1 MAYLAKEEVKIILD
15 RVISD
20 SKERERSKQEERE
33 ERMAREARQHELE
46 LRKLELSHQN
56 QPLNDESGRRV
67 EIGPKIQLTQITTK
81 FDEKHDEISLYLIN
95 FERKAEL
102 TQVPKQDWVAYLLA
116 VLPAEL
122 SNMLARKPTERANNY
137 DFVKYLIL
145 KRYRLN
151 SEKFKQCFYRHQK
164 SAEKSWRNYAHE
176 LNSYFSEWIA
186 ELQVKTFEQL
196 KDLLITEQLK
206 YHVPAEVR
214 EHFLDDWIKLKT
226 PYELAEKL
234 DEYESIKQSFR
245 RETPEKNSYKF
256 QGGVNYSGTRP
267 KETPKD
273 FKSKFQIK
281 EEPVHEKNHEKD
293 FEKRKQLRCYECG
306 SYSHLRPQ
314 CDKLKK
320 NYETVASNETI
331 RNGTDVLAP
340 YTSLGTVNGIEMPI
354 LRDTGATLDLICKKY
369 VKPSMFINETV
380 WIRTPLEET
389 AVCLPMAEVE
399 LDCVFGHVIT
409 KAAVLRD
416 SLDQGKYLL
425 GNKTA
430 ALFEEV
436 KKNKEIQVYM
446 VNAVETRSQKK
457 LTEESKQDLKMSE
470 ETIPESNEKNKE
482 SPDELDDILP
492 LIQPEISE
500 SNLIKLSHKDF
511 AKEQMNSAELKT
523 LFEEAKSGSS
533 KKNHYIVENNLLFF
547 QKEDKDGTKRKC
559 LVVPEKYRKNLMTI
573 GHEAAAAHLGVTKT
587 KDAIFKTF
595 YWPKCF
601 SDVEDFVKTCDKCQ
615 RVSKPQDKKK
625 APLKIVPVITEIFT
639 NINIDASGPLPMT
652 PSGNKYIITA
662 LCMSSRYPDALPVG
676 KLCSTTVVNAL
687 LQIFSR
693 MGFPRE
699 LQTDQGTSF
708 MSALTTE
715 FLERFGVKKRI
726 LRVLCLEA
734 IPDWE
739 KILPQALFALRTV
752 IHDSTGFS
760 SAELVSGKNL
770 RTPVMLLC
778 EKLTEGEHVES
789 SVVDYVF
796 ELINRMK
803 RCQELAIL
811 HMEDAKQKQKLWYDR
826 RTVKRQ
832 FQLGELV
839 LVTAPSRP
847 NKLSVQ
853 WVGPGEI
860 VQHFSETNYVVK
872 FPEKDKIHV
881 YHVNMLKPYHQ
892 REENINLLCI
902 NPLKHDEEEDI
913 SSLELENERSG
924 WSKIISDV
932 QLNSKLSQIQRGQF
946 KELLYEYSNLFSNIP
961 GCTYL
966 AEHDIE
972 LESERAI
979 VAKPYRMSPR
989 QIEIL
994 KSEVNKM
1001 LELKK
1006 IEPGESDFT
1015 SPLILVEAQG
1025 KEARPCIDYRRLN
1038 KVTWTQFFPLPNIE
1052 ELLEKVSA
1060 AKYTGV
1066 QKLRTRRFFQYN
1078 FVQKLSKS
1086 THLIP

>member
-1 MAYLAKEEVKIILD
+1 
-15 RVISD
+15 
-20 SKERERSKQEERE
+20 
-33 ERMAREARQHELE
+33 
-46 LRKLELSHQN
+46 
-56 QPLNDESGRRV
+56 
-67 EIGPKIQLTQITTK
+67 
-81 FDEKHDEISLYLIN
+81 
-95 FERKAEL
+95 
-102 TQVPKQDWVAYLLA
+102 
-116 VLPAEL
+116 
-122 SNMLARKPTERANNY
+122 
-137 DFVKYLIL
+137 
-145 KRYRLN
+145 
-151 SEKFKQCFYRHQK
+151 
-164 SAEKSWRNYAHE
+164 
-176 LNSYFSEWIA
+176 
-186 ELQVKTFEQL
+186 
-196 KDLLITEQLK
+196 
-206 YHVPAEVR
+206 
-214 EHFLDDWIKLKT
+214 
-226 PYELAEKL
+226 
-234 DEYESIKQSFR
+234 
-245 RETPEKNSYKF
+245 
-256 QGGVNYSGTRP
+256 
-267 KETPKD
+267 
-273 FKSKFQIK
+273 
-281 EEPVHEKNHEKD
+281 
-293 FEKRKQLRCYECG
+293 
-306 SYSHLRPQ
+306 
-314 CDKLKK
+314 
-320 NYETVASNETI
+320 
-331 RNGTDVLAP
+331 
-340 YTSLGTVNGIEMPI
+340 
-354 LRDTGATLDLICKKY
+354 
-369 VKPSMFINETV
+369 MFINETV

-389 AVCLPMAEVE
+389 AVCLPMAEIK

-409 KAAVLRD
+409 KAAVLRN

-436 KKNKEIQVYM
+436 KKNKEIQAYM

-457 LTEESKQDLKMSE
+457 LTEESKQDLNMSE
-470 ETIPESNEKNKE
+470 ETIPESKEKNKE
-482 SPDELDDILP
+482 SPDELYDILP

-523 LFEEAKSGSS
+523 LFKEAKSGSS

-547 QKEDKDGTKRKC
+547 QKEDKDGTKRKY

-573 GHEAAAAHLGVTKT
+573 GHVAAAAHLGVTKT
-587 KDAIFKTF
+587 KDAIYKTF

-601 SDVEDFVKTCDKCQ
+601 SDVEDFVKTGGKCQ
-615 RVSKPQDKKK
+615 KVGKPQVKKK

-639 NINIDASGPLPMT
+639 KINIDASGPLPMT
-652 PSGNKYIITA
+652 TSGNKYIITV
-662 LCMSSRYPDALPVG
+662 LCMSSRYPDAIPVAN
-676 KLCSTTVVNAL
+676 LCSTTVVNAL

-693 MGFPRE
+693 MGFQRE

-708 MSALTTE
+708 MSAIPTE
-715 FLERFGVKKRI
+715 FLERFGVKVVIYIYIYIYIYI
-726 LRVLCLEA
+726 LNIEEDSSCPVSGPVA

-760 SAELVSGKNL
+760 PAELVHGKNL
-770 RTPVMLLC
+770 RTPVMLLY
-778 EKLTEGEHVES
+778 EKLTEEEHVES

-839 LVTAPSRP
+839 LVIAPSRP

-853 WVGPGEI
+853 WIGPGEI
-860 VQHFSETNYVVK
+860 VQQLSETNYVVK
-872 FPEKDKIHV
+872 FPEKDKTHV
-881 YHVNMLKPYHQ
+881 YHVNMLKPYHP

-913 SSLELENERSG
+913 PILELENERSG

-932 QLNSKLSQIQRGQF
+932 QLNSKSCQNQRGQL
-946 KELLYEYSNLFSNIP
+946 KELLCEYSSLFSNIP
-961 GCTYL
+961 VCTDL

-1001 LELKK
+1001 LELKI

-1038 KVTWTQFFPLPNIE
+1038 KVTRTQFFPLPNIE
-1052 ELLEKVSA
+1052 ELLEKVLA
-1060 AKYTGV
+1060 AKYISFLDLTRGYWQIPLSPRAQRYASFV
-1066 QKLRTRRFFQYN
+1066 TTFRTFKPLSLPFGLKNAPYYFSRLMANLLRNCEDFAVPYLDDIAIFSLAWDDHLKHLKDVFDRLRTANLHIKPSKCQFAQEYVKYHGHLVGQGLRTPGELKVQVIKDFPIPTNKTQVRAFLGLSGYYRRYIPEFSVIAAPLTDLLKGRNRKSTVDWNSSCQNAFEEL
-1078 FVQKLSKS
+1078 KTRLSKNPV
-1086 THLIP
+1086 L

>member
-1 MAYLAKEEVKIILD
+1 
-15 RVISD
+15 
-20 SKERERSKQEERE
+20 
-33 ERMAREARQHELE
+33 
-46 LRKLELSHQN
+46 
-56 QPLNDESGRRV
+56 
-67 EIGPKIQLTQITTK
+67 
-81 FDEKHDEISLYLIN
+81 
-95 FERKAEL
+95 
-102 TQVPKQDWVAYLLA
+102 
-116 VLPAEL
+116 
-122 SNMLARKPTERANNY
+122 
-137 DFVKYLIL
+137 
-145 KRYRLN
+145 
-151 SEKFKQCFYRHQK
+151 
-164 SAEKSWRNYAHE
+164 
-176 LNSYFSEWIA
+176 
-186 ELQVKTFEQL
+186 
-196 KDLLITEQLK
+196 
-206 YHVPAEVR
+206 
-214 EHFLDDWIKLKT
+214 
-226 PYELAEKL
+226 
-234 DEYESIKQSFR
+234 
-245 RETPEKNSYKF
+245 
-256 QGGVNYSGTRP
+256 
-267 KETPKD
+267 
-273 FKSKFQIK
+273 
-281 EEPVHEKNHEKD
+281 
-293 FEKRKQLRCYECG
+293 
-306 SYSHLRPQ
+306 
-314 CDKLKK
+314 
-320 NYETVASNETI
+320 
-331 RNGTDVLAP
+331 
-340 YTSLGTVNGIEMPI
+340 
-354 LRDTGATLDLICKKY
+354 
-369 VKPSMFINETV
+369 
-380 WIRTPLEET
+380 
-389 AVCLPMAEVE
+389 
-399 LDCVFGHVIT
+399 
-409 KAAVLRD
+409 
-416 SLDQGKYLL
+416 
-425 GNKTA
+425 
-430 ALFEEV
+430 
-436 KKNKEIQVYM
+436 
-446 VNAVETRSQKK
+446 
-457 LTEESKQDLKMSE
+457 MSE

-482 SPDELDDILP
+482 PPDELDGILP

-533 KKNHYIVENNLLFF
+533 KKNHYIVKNNLLFF

-559 LVVPEKYRKNLMTI
+559 VVVPEKYRKNLMTI

-615 RVSKPQDKKK
+615 RVGKLQDKKK

-639 NINIDASGPLPMT
+639 KINIDASGPLRMT

-662 LCMSSRYPDALPVG
+662 LCMSSRYPDAIPVAN
-676 KLCSTTVVNAL
+676 LCSTTVINAL

-693 MGFPRE
+693 MGFPRG

-715 FLERFGVKKRI
+715 FLERFGVKVVRSSVYHPQSNPVERMHRTLKRI

-760 SAELVSGKNL
+760 PAELVHGKNL
-770 RTPVMLLC
+770 RTPVMLLY
-778 EKLTEGEHVES
+778 EKLTEEEHVES

-796 ELINRMK
+796 ELIDRMK

-811 HMEDAKQKQKLWYDR
+811 HMEDVKQKQKLWYDR

-839 LVTAPSRP
+839 LVVAPSRP
-847 NKLSVQ
+847 NKISVQ

-860 VQHFSETNYVVK
+860 VQQLSETNYVVK

-913 SSLELENERSG
+913 PSLELENERSG

-932 QLNSKLSQIQRGQF
+932 QLNSKLSQIQRGQL

-961 GCTYL
+961 GCTDL

-1001 LELKK
+1001 LELKI

-1038 KVTWTQFFPLPNIE
+1038 KVTRTQFFPLPNIE

-1060 AKYTGV
+1060 AKYTSILDLTRGYWQIPLSPRAQRYASFV
-1066 QKLRTRRFFQYN
+1066 TAFGTFKPLRLLFGLKNAPYYFSRLMANLLRNCEDFAVPYLDDIAIFSLAWDDHLKHLKDVFERLRSAKLHIKPSKCQFAQAYVKYLGHLVGQGLRTPGELKVQVIKDFPIPTNKTQVRAFLGLSSYYRRYIPEFSVIAAPLTDLLQGRNRKSTVDWNSSCQNAFEEL
-1078 FVQKLSKS
+1078 KTRLSKNPVLYS
-1086 THLIP
+1086 PDFTKPFIIQCDASNLGIGVVLCRKYVKTKNIPSCS

>member
-1 MAYLAKEEVKIILD
+1 
-15 RVISD
+15 
-20 SKERERSKQEERE
+20 
-33 ERMAREARQHELE
+33 
-46 LRKLELSHQN
+46 
-56 QPLNDESGRRV
+56 
-67 EIGPKIQLTQITTK
+67 
-81 FDEKHDEISLYLIN
+81 
-95 FERKAEL
+95 
-102 TQVPKQDWVAYLLA
+102 
-116 VLPAEL
+116 
-122 SNMLARKPTERANNY
+122 
-137 DFVKYLIL
+137 
-145 KRYRLN
+145 
-151 SEKFKQCFYRHQK
+151 
-164 SAEKSWRNYAHE
+164 
-176 LNSYFSEWIA
+176 
-186 ELQVKTFEQL
+186 
-196 KDLLITEQLK
+196 
-206 YHVPAEVR
+206 
-214 EHFLDDWIKLKT
+214 
-226 PYELAEKL
+226 
-234 DEYESIKQSFR
+234 
-245 RETPEKNSYKF
+245 
-256 QGGVNYSGTRP
+256 
-267 KETPKD
+267 
-273 FKSKFQIK
+273 
-281 EEPVHEKNHEKD
+281 
-293 FEKRKQLRCYECG
+293 
-306 SYSHLRPQ
+306 
-314 CDKLKK
+314 
-320 NYETVASNETI
+320 
-331 RNGTDVLAP
+331 
-340 YTSLGTVNGIEMPI
+340 
-354 LRDTGATLDLICKKY
+354 
-369 VKPSMFINETV
+369 
-380 WIRTPLEET
+380 
-389 AVCLPMAEVE
+389 
-399 LDCVFGHVIT
+399 
-409 KAAVLRD
+409 
-416 SLDQGKYLL
+416 
-425 GNKTA
+425 
-430 ALFEEV
+430 
-436 KKNKEIQVYM
+436 M

-457 LTEESKQDLKMSE
+457 LTEESEQDLNMSE

-482 SPDELDDILP
+482 SPDELDGILP

-533 KKNHYIVENNLLFF
+533 KKNHYIVKNNLLFS

-559 LVVPEKYRKNLMTI
+559 LVAPEKYRKNLMTI

-615 RVSKPQDKKK
+615 RVGKPQDKKK
-625 APLKIVPVITEIFT
+625 AQLKIVPVITEIFT
-639 NINIDASGPLPMT
+639 KINIDASGPLSMT

-662 LCMSSRYPDALPVG
+662 LCMSSRYPDAIPVAN
-676 KLCSTTVVNAL
+676 LYSTTVINAL

-715 FLERFGVKKRI
+715 FLERFGVKVVRSSVYHPQSNPVERMYRTLKRI

-760 SAELVSGKNL
+760 PAELVHGKNL
-770 RTPVMLLC
+770 RTPVMLLY
-778 EKLTEGEHVES
+778 EKLTEEEHVES

-811 HMEDAKQKQKLWYDR
+811 HMENAKQKQKLWYDR

-839 LVTAPSRP
+839 LVIAPSRP

-860 VQHFSETNYVVK
+860 VQQLSETNYVVK
-872 FPEKDKIHV
+872 FPEKDKTHV

-913 SSLELENERSG
+913 PSLELENERPG

-932 QLNSKLSQIQRGQF
+932 QLNSKLSQIQRGQL

-961 GCTYL
+961 GCTDL

-1001 LELKK
+1001 LELKI

-1025 KEARPCIDYRRLN
+1025 KEARPCIDCRRLN
-1038 KVTWTQFFPLPNIE
+1038 KVTRTQFFPLPNIE

-1060 AKYTGV
+1060 AKYISILDLTRGYWQIPLSPRAQRYASFVTTFGTFKPLRLPFGLKNAPYYFSRLMANLLRNCEDFAVPYLDDIAIFSLAWDYHLKHLKDVFERLRSAKLHIKPSKCQFAQAYVKYLGHLVGQGLRTPGELKVQVIKDFPIPTNKTQGRNRKLTVDWNTSCQNAFEELKTRLSKNPVLYSPDFTKPFIIQCGASNLGIGVVLSQVCENEEHPIMFLSKKLSLAEQKYSTTEKECAAIIFAV
-1066 QKLRTRRFFQYN
+1066 QKLKCYLDGHQK
-1078 FVQKLSKS
+1078 FVIQTDHNPLVWLEKNTGTIIQDS
-1086 THLIP
+1086 